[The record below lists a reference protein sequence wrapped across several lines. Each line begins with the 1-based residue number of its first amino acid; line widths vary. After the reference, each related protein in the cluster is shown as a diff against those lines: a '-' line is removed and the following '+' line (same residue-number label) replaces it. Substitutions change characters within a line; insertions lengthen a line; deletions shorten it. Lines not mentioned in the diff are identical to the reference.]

1 MEYNTQRP
9 TLKITDYGRHVAKM
23 IDYCKTLADRDER
36 TRMANTIIDVMAHVA
51 PKVKERTDYRHIL
64 WDHLMV
70 LADYDLDVDSPY
82 PISHDDTTS
91 FHPHALKPKTGPIT
105 YRHYGRALED
115 MVKAVAEMPDSPE
128 RRQLTEQI
136 AHTMKRQYL
145 QWNRDTVDDRLI
157 AEQLSQLSGGRLV
170 LPDGFQFRDSQLYL
184 DAMAAVAAKKE
195 ASDAKKKKKK
205 KKKPTNQ

>member
-70 LADYDLDVDSPY
+70 LADYDLDVDNPY

-145 QWNRDTVDDRLI
+145 QWNRDTVDDALI
-157 AEQLSQLSGGRLV
+157 TDQLTELSGGRLQ
-170 LPDGFQFRDSQLYL
+170 LPADFHYTDTKELLSTINASQ
-184 DAMAAVAAKKE
+184 ANKPE
-195 ASDAKKKKKK
+195 SGTKKKKKK
-205 KKKPTNQ
+205 KKKNA